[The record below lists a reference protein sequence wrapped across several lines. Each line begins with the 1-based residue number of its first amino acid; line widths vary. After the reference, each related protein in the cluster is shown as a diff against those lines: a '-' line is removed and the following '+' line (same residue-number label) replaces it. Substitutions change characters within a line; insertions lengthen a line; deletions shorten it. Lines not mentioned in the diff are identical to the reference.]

1 MKFPPAEGPHE
12 RVGFV
17 MSRNKVV
24 EVENIHDNPAE
35 GFRVSGEDIAKHVGK
50 AKATWHTH
58 PGQSCNLSFEDYQT
72 FLNWPTLRHY
82 IIGTDGVAE
91 YYVEDGEVYR
101 VA

>member
-1 MKFPPAEGPHE
+1 MNFPQADGPHE

-17 MSRNKVV
+17 LEGDEVV
-24 EVENIHDNPAE
+24 EVENIHADPEN
-35 GFRVSGEDIAKHVGK
+35 GFRVRGEDIAKYAMG

-58 PGQSCNLSFEDYQT
+58 PGQSGNLSMEDYYT
-72 FLNWPTLRHY
+72 FLNWPELRHF